1 MKILIYSNII
11 SFIGSIIVTDDT
23 GAIAKLRWEPEGGG
37 GGVGRGDSPIP
48 SLSSSPNNLFL
59 HTYRESFHCCNAVF
73 QVLTN
78 VQPPKVLQ

>member
-37 GGVGRGDSPIP
+37 GGWDGGNRPSPVFLARPIICFCIHIV
-48 SLSSSPNNLFL
+48 SLS
-59 HTYRESFHCCNAVF
+59 TAVTQF
-73 QVLTN
+73 F
-78 VQPPKVLQ
+78 KS

>member
-37 GGVGRGDSPIP
+37 GGGGGGGVGWEGGNRPSPVFLARPIICFCIHIV
-48 SLSSSPNNLFL
+48 SLS
-59 HTYRESFHCCNAVF
+59 TAVTQF
-73 QVLTN
+73 F
-78 VQPPKVLQ
+78 KS